1 MPSDRCSRQPA
12 QPPVPADWIDYCDL
26 PLESSRLPMRAES
39 AGVARRRVRETLQ
52 LFDADPTMIDD
63 AVLLTSEV
71 VTNGL
76 VHARPHGSA
85 LELSLTRDGDRL
97 LVEVLDPSRTTPYL
111 VGPPDP
117 LRESGRGLRILGEL
131 AADHG
136 VRLTERGVKV
146 VWFEVA
152 AWPPENLVRS
162 GQGECHSGPCPGTS
176 ART

>member
-85 LELSLTRDGDRL
+85 LELSSPGTATGCSSRCSIRAGRRRTWSARRTRYA
-97 LVEVLDPSRTTPYL
+97 SRDVGCASWASSRPTT
-111 VGPPDP
+111 
-117 LRESGRGLRILGEL
+117 ESG
-131 AADHG
+131 
-136 VRLTERGVKV
+136 
-146 VWFEVA
+146 
-152 AWPPENLVRS
+152 
-162 GQGECHSGPCPGTS
+162 
-176 ART
+176 